1 MHTPNPFA
9 ALNGSSSSN
18 PQDPPP
24 GSLCPFLGAIT
35 VPLVDQGLVKNPRA
49 NPFEAIQMG
58 VAIQPCVKE
67 KCRFWDM
74 AESECYMKRAAHA
87 QLVAAKALEE
97 VRNAL
102 VGFFGARR

>member
-1 MHTPNPFA
+1 MPTSNPFA
-9 ALNGSSSSN
+9 VPNGSSSSS

-35 VPLVDQGLVKNPRA
+35 IPLVDQGLVKNPRA

-58 VAIQPCVKE
+58 VALQPCSKE
-67 KCRFWDM
+67 KCRLWSV
-74 AESECYMKRAAHA
+74 AESECSMKLAANA
-87 QLVAAKALEE
+87 QLSAAKALEE